1 MNFGQSNIVSCF
13 RMNCFIQI
21 NDESNEFLASNKKG
35 NDCFVGP
42 LVKQKLMF
50 CIIGFLQFKQKRKI
64 FLLTQHKILHHESDD
79 DELGIFSRILFGPDL
94 SRCFKLNGLK
104 KCLNIL

>member
-35 NDCFVGP
+35 NDCFCWP
-42 LVKQKLMF
+42 S
-50 CIIGFLQFKQKRKI
+50 RK
-64 FLLTQHKILHHESDD
+64 TKTHVLHHW
-79 DELGIFSRILFGPDL
+79 IFAI
-94 SRCFKLNGLK
+94 
-104 KCLNIL
+104 